1 MRSTLGAANPTRE
14 TKDTPVEQHT
24 QDADIDLHRRRIV
37 IVRRDQGDG
46 TLDTVRIDNEQI
58 W

>member
-1 MRSTLGAANPTRE
+1 M
-14 TKDTPVEQHT
+14 EQHA